1 MKKLNP
7 HLILLILFGLLSSSL
22 FAQELETGKIKE
34 LYLSVSPLSFSNFG
48 LLYKS
53 ELKHNNFFR
62 LGFTGFNFD
71 HKKPHY
77 GSPNPPSG
85 DYVAVTDISGRF
97 EVGLE
102 KRKQITDKLTAFH
115 GINFITSTSFQRNK
129 LEPSITQDLD
139 DLDNFSITTGLG
151 FNFGFIVKIAGDFSI
166 SAEIIPELVYKYSS
180 TERIAGLIKVKDS
193 NKHGSFNIDNE
204 SVRVSFIYQWHKK

>member
-1 MKKLNP
+1 MKKLYP
-7 HLILLILFGLLSSSL
+7 QLILSILFCSLSSSP

-34 LYLSVSPLSFSNFG
+34 LYLSGSLLNFSNFG
-48 LLYKS
+48 LQYKS

-62 LGFTGFNFD
+62 LGFTGFNYD
-71 HKKPHY
+71 YEKLHN

-85 DYVAVTDISGRF
+85 DYVAVTHISGRF

-115 GINFITSTSFQRNK
+115 GINFITSTRFQRNK
-129 LEPSITQDLD
+129 LASSITQDLGYLD
-139 DLDNFSITTGLG
+139 DFSITTGLG
-151 FNFGFIVKIAGDFSI
+151 FNFGFIFKIAGDFSI

-180 TERIAGLIKVKDS
+180 TERIVGPIKVKDS
-193 NKHGSFNIDNE
+193 NKQGSFNIDNE
-204 SVRVSFIYQWHKK
+204 SVRVSFLYQWHKK